1 MSGKEKWW
9 LDRNEVI
16 WRLDALGEQLRSFPN
31 AIIRTDGWETKR
43 LNIIGKAIGC
53 LTDCLLYIKD
63 EEKEKLDK
71 LTEEDMCWYVMA
83 MKYWK

>member
-53 LTDCLLYIKD
+53 LTSCLMYLKD
-63 EEKEKLDK
+63 KEIFSEP
-71 LTEEDMCWYVMA
+71 TEEDVSWYSTA
-83 MKYWK
+83 MKYWR